1 MKRNTKVDL
10 GGRMSLITHKIY
22 PNAIYDVN
30 YNKLIQENFTS
41 YTGMFFDDFCSSFSS
56 HLSETMSSSGFYSF
70 TGDKDKF
77 NNTFGY
83 DFLDYEFDHLLSNVA
98 KNMLLFGKAYVA
110 KEEVYNKKEKTKQID
125 YWCMNCKKIK
135 RIGPNLYYKCED
147 YNGSTQKGKINQN
160 DILIFDIK
168 NINLIE
174 KHLLKKLNKLDKNSN
189 ASDICLKYDNFD
201 FHYFKRKEEE
211 QQLILTKNI
220 FWNCRNSSNYYVS
233 EPYLLYR
240 LIKFSIL
247 QENLLQYMVSV
258 FNTDLTDS
266 MIKGEIT
273 YNSKV
278 KGYDKLIDDL
288 LSGKKNC
295 KEVGDI
301 YFRFR

>member
-30 YNKLIQENFTS
+30 YNKLIQEKFTS

-70 TGDKDKF
+70 TGDIDEY

-83 DFLDYEFDHLLSNVA
+83 DFLDYEFDHLVSNIA
-98 KNMLLFGKAYVA
+98 KNMLLFRKAYVV
-110 KEEVYNKKEKTKQID
+110 KEIVYSKNGIPNQIGF
-125 YWCMNCKKIK
+125 WCLNCKRLN
-135 RIGPNLYYKCED
+135 RIGKYLYYKNVD
-147 YNGSTQKGKINQN
+147 NSGKTGKGKINYS
-160 DILIFDIK
+160 DVLTFDIK
-168 NINLIE
+168 NVSFNE
-174 KHLLKKLNKLDKNSN
+174 KQLLKKLNKLDKTRD
-189 ASDICLKYDNFD
+189 ASHLCFTYDHFD

-220 FWNCRNSSNYYVS
+220 FWNCRNSSNYFVS

>member
-1 MKRNTKVDL
+1 MIKSIKVER
-10 GGRMSLITHKIY
+10 GGRMSSISRKIH
-22 PNAIYDVN
+22 PNDIHDVKYNN
-30 YNKLIQENFTS
+30 YLQKINAL
-41 YTGMFFDDFCSSFSS
+41 YTNMFFQDFCSSFSI
-56 HLSETMSSSGFYSF
+56 HLSDKLSSNGFYSF
-70 TGDKDKF
+70 TGDDKEF
-77 NNTFGY
+77 KKIFGY
-83 DFLDYEFDHLLSNVA
+83 DFLDYKFDHLLSNVA

-135 RIGPNLYYKCED
+135 RIGTNLYYKCED
-147 YNGSTQKGKINQN
+147 YNGSTQKGKVNQN
-160 DILIFDIK
+160 DILIFDLK
-168 NINLIE
+168 NINLNE

-189 ASDICLKYDNFD
+189 AGDIFLKYGNFD
-201 FHYFKRKEEE
+201 FHYFKRKEEQ
-211 QQLILTKNI
+211 QQLLLTKDI
-220 FWNCRNSSNYYVS
+220 YWNCRNSNNYYVS

-240 LIKFSIL
+240 LIKFSML

-258 FNTDLTDS
+258 FNTDLVDS
-266 MIKGEIT
+266 MIIGEIT

-301 YFRFR
+301 YFRFH